1 MIFLCEPFLHAI
13 KRKRKFEGKANK
25 ESRLLAPSGLSS
37 ENIIFVSC
45 IHKKDKNYL
54 GAK

>member
-1 MIFLCEPFLHAI
+1 MRAFFARYLKETEIH
-13 KRKRKFEGKANK
+13 RKSKNK